1 MERKNKQLNEFAM
14 PEPTDMTSSHM
25 APSAEMPIEPN
36 AGLLPN
42 GELDNE
48 GAMVKADLFK
58 LAQYSY
64 KLFKKI
70 EDNDHL
76 NLGSKLKLLKLL
88 IILRLFII
96 I

>member
-14 PEPTDMTSSHM
+14 TEPTNMAPSHM
-25 APSAEMPIEPN
+25 APPADMPAEPG

-70 EDNDHL
+70 EDNDQFEYWVQAKSPKRL
-76 NLGSKLKLLKLL
+76 TILLLY
-88 IILRLFII
+88 II